1 MYGLYI
7 HIPFCYKKCSY
18 CDFVSFGGRQEFLPP
33 YLHALKEE
41 AIKFKGVDIDTVF
54 IGGGTPSLMETN
66 QIEDL
71 CAFLHQ
77 NFNIKSDA
85 EFTMEANPQS
95 LTFDKIFAA
104 KNGGVNRFSVGAQS
118 LTDSVLNEL
127 GRSHTLKQFEDAIEN
142 IKKAD
147 IKNFNLDLIFALP
160 NQTLKMWQETLNKAI
175 NYGSM
180 HISCYSLIL
189 DEQTPLGALYK
200 AGKIT
205 VPDEEIERLMYKAIK
220 ETLEKNGIY
229 QYEVSNYAK
238 KGCECKHNIKYWQA
252 EEYIGLGCAA
262 HSYYNGARYNN
273 TINLEDY
280 INQKDIVQNKEILIK
295 KDMQEEFIFLG
306 LRMNRGIDL
315 EKYKKRFNSDFLLEN
330 SKPIQKLKK
339 INLIDF
345 NERYLY
351 LTEKGMDLLD
361 SVVLELIKD
370 I

>member
-41 AIKFKGVDIDTVF
+41 AKQFKGEKIDTVF
-54 IGGGTPSLMETN
+54 IGGGTPSLMDTN
-66 QIEDL
+66 QISDL

-95 LTFDKIFAA
+95 LTLDKIIAA
-104 KNGGVNRFSVGAQS
+104 KDGGVNRFSVGAQS
-118 LTDSVLNEL
+118 LSDSVLNDL
-127 GRSHTLKQFEDAIEN
+127 GRSHTLKQFEDAVEN

-147 IKNFNLDLIFALP
+147 VKNFNLDLIFALP
-160 NQTLKMWQETLNKAI
+160 NQTLEMWLKTLKKAV
-175 NYGSM
+175 NYGST
-180 HISCYSLIL
+180 HISCYSLIV
-189 DEQTPLGALYK
+189 DENTPLGASYNRGEISL
-200 AGKIT
+200 
-205 VPDEEIERLMYKAIK
+205 PDEETERLMYKAIK

-238 KGCECKHNIKYWQA
+238 KGYECKHNIKYWQA

-262 HSYYNGARYNN
+262 HSYFNGARYNN
-273 TINLEDY
+273 TVVLEDY
-280 INQKDIVQNKEILIK
+280 INHKDIIQNKEILTK
-295 KDMQEEFIFLG
+295 NDMQEEFIFLG

-315 EKYKKRFNSDFLLEN
+315 GKYKKRFNCDFISEHN
-330 SKPIQKLKK
+330 NQIQKLKK
-339 INLIDF
+339 LNLIDF
-345 NERYLY
+345 NERYLF
-351 LTEKGMDLLD
+351 LTEKGMDILD
-361 SVVLELIKD
+361 SVALEFIKE